1 MYLFG
6 LLFLAQETT
15 QNFLSVLKSLLW
27 CRKRKRLWDL
37 FGPKGLW
44 CPLLLQ
50 LRAWVRLLVTLWYVS
65 CLALIQS
72 GTKDLVLQATTYG
85 TDYFLSYKGIFITSK
100 RGNETRGEKTLKREC
115 GWSFPQRRRGRR
127 ESCVALTTATH
138 KITLIKPA
146 VQTDTP

>member
-1 MYLFG
+1 MVSVWGPKRRWEDWALLFPVEPTPFFKSEAYWGKATMYLFG

-15 QNFLSVLKSLLW
+15 RNFLSVLKSLLW

-72 GTKDLVLQATTYG
+72 GTKDLVLQAITYG

-100 RGNETRGEKTLKREC
+100 RGNETRGAKTL
-115 GWSFPQRRRGRR
+115 
-127 ESCVALTTATH
+127 
-138 KITLIKPA
+138 
-146 VQTDTP
+146 